1 MGVAKLLAHL
11 PDQLPAEAQLAAS
24 DINTVVQAVVAEYG
38 SLDAL
43 PYDEIVQ
50 SIVQFQGRKRRQ
62 R

>member
-1 MGVAKLLAHL
+1 MGVARLV
-11 PDQLPAEAQLAAS
+11 DQLPAERALAAS
-24 DINTVVQAVVAEYG
+24 DIKSLVQAAIDRYG

-43 PYDEIVQ
+43 PYDEIMQ